1 MPNLVTV
8 QVGADGDIE
17 VLADIFGYYEAGS
30 KLAVSALSWS
40 SSTVD
45 ASAGSVA
52 NMLTFTVTDSDP
64 AATQTSGEL
73 EIRQRGTSAG
83 AAAGGVIGAP
93 LLWTPTGTPD
103 SNDAEFLGM
112 EHTSGRLEQV
122 LVLGG
127 TGSVSNGVEGALR
140 SALS

>member
-1 MPNLVTV
+1 VPSLVTV
-8 QVGADGDIE
+8 QVGADGDVE

-73 EIRQRGTSAG
+73 EIRQRAARAG
-83 AAAGGVIGAP
+83 ARPGRHGLRVQRSRGRPAQRAELTHVP
-93 LLWTPTGTPD
+93 TPFDYGLMSEVFGHQAITMP
-103 SNDAEFLGM
+103 
-112 EHTSGRLEQV
+112 
-122 LVLGG
+122 
-127 TGSVSNGVEGALR
+127 
-140 SALS
+140 